1 MSQIYT
7 DGHPTAAN
15 APEHRRGQSVDSID
29 QTSSVTMLGLAAAG
43 AAAASL
49 LLIAIV

>member
-7 DGHPTAAN
+7 DGRPNSAN
-15 APEHRRGQSVDSID
+15 SPEHRRGQSVDSID
-29 QTSSVTMLGLAAAG
+29 QTGSVTMLGLAAAG

-49 LLIAIV
+49 LLLAIV

>member
-7 DGHPTAAN
+7 DGRPTAAN
-15 APEHRRGQSVDSID
+15 TAEHRGGHDVDRVD

-49 LLIAIV
+49 LLSVIV